1 MNTPISAQ
9 DKKSF
14 IQWFLKNY
22 QLKKRESVWI
32 LNYILNHQQVLNKVH
47 FVRDVKFCPRG
58 IVITSQCSSE
68 VPFRFYKDHLVTT
81 DAEKTFHDIR
91 MNQDENLYIQLN
103 FSKSH
108 QHSYYA
114 SVTEENPFV
123 PDDYFVT
130 KKDRLL
136 AKKLLDKTVFEYK
149 KKILQQKIDHALDEL
164 DQERFIKLS
173 NELNKLEEMFN
184 DQPKLQKQ

>member
-1 MNTPISAQ
+1 MDTPVSAQ

-32 LNYILNHQQVLNKVH
+32 LNYILNHNQLLRKVH

-68 VPFRFYKDHLVTT
+68 VPFRFYKNHLVTT
-81 DAEKTFHDIR
+81 DAEKSFHDIR
-91 MNQDENLYIQLN
+91 LNQDEDLYIQLN

-108 QHSYYA
+108 QNSNYV
-114 SVTEENPFV
+114 SVLEENPFV
-123 PDDYFVT
+123 PEDYFVT
-130 KKDRLL
+130 KKDKVL
-136 AKKLLDKTVFEYK
+136 AKKLLEKTVFEYK
-149 KKILQQKIDHALDEL
+149 KKTLQIEIDRALDEL
-164 DQERFIKLS
+164 DQDKFLKLS
-173 NELNKLEEMFN
+173 KELNQLEYAYRN
-184 DQPKLQKQ
+184 QPKLQKQ

>member
-1 MNTPISAQ
+1 MNTPISRQ

-32 LNYILNHQQVLNKVH
+32 LNYILNHPQVLNKVH

-81 DAEKTFHDIR
+81 DAEKSFHDIR
-91 MNQDENLYIQLN
+91 MNQDEDLYIQLN

-108 QHSYYA
+108 QHSYYV
-114 SVTEENPFV
+114 SVMEENPFV

-136 AKKLLDKTVFEYK
+136 AKRILDKTVFEYK
-149 KKILQQKIDHALDEL
+149 KKVLQQEIDNALDKL
-164 DQERFIKLS
+164 DQEQFIKLS
-173 NELNKLEEMFN
+173 NELNELEEMFN
-184 DQPKLQKQ
+184 NQPKLQKQ